1 LELFELQTEPASDTE
16 SQVNLSVQ
24 QPVRLRI
31 YPLEQWLI
39 AYQTLHQ
46 RVFYY
51 LIDTSFCLKECLL
64 VVKNSL
70 KKILL
75 LFFTFSFAIGISA
88 CGISHNST
96 SSKDILEK
104 YSEAT
109 KNIKNL
115 KFNSINNMT
124 ITSNDKKINTK
135 INMDGTLVSEP
146 TSMLVY
152 VNQQIDDLSENTS
165 IYLKD
170 DSTLYIK
177 EGDSS
182 KWIKENIT
190 DENKESIKSLKNL
203 GFTDKN
209 LQLYRDISDKFKV
222 EEQGDN
228 YTLTYSGNDE
238 KVIELFKKQSTTP
251 DKLDN
256 FSYKNITIKL
266 IIKKSNYEP
275 VEIHTT
281 IENQDKTD
289 TSNTVVT
296 EMKVS
301 FSEINKSKIT
311 PPSDIEQ

>member
-1 LELFELQTEPASDTE
+1 M
-16 SQVNLSVQ
+16 
-24 QPVRLRI
+24 
-31 YPLEQWLI
+31 
-39 AYQTLHQ
+39 
-46 RVFYY
+46 
-51 LIDTSFCLKECLL
+51 
-64 VVKNSL
+64 KNSF

-96 SSKDILEK
+96 SSKEILEK
-104 YSEAT
+104 YSDAT

-115 KFNSINNMT
+115 KFNSLNNIA
-124 ITSNDKKINTK
+124 ITSNDKKINIK
-135 INMDGTLVSEP
+135 INMDGTLISEP

-170 DSTLYIK
+170 DNTLYIK

-182 KWIKENIT
+182 KWIKENIS

-238 KVIELFKKQSTTP
+238 KVIEFFKKQSTTP
-251 DKLDN
+251 DKLGN

-289 TSNTVVT
+289 TSNIVVT

-301 FSEINKSKIT
+301 FSDINKSKIT
-311 PPSDIEQ
+311 PPSDIEK

>member
-1 LELFELQTEPASDTE
+1 
-16 SQVNLSVQ
+16 
-24 QPVRLRI
+24 
-31 YPLEQWLI
+31 
-39 AYQTLHQ
+39 
-46 RVFYY
+46 
-51 LIDTSFCLKECLL
+51 
-64 VVKNSL
+64 
-70 KKILL
+70 
-75 LFFTFSFAIGISA
+75 
-88 CGISHNST
+88 
-96 SSKDILEK
+96 
-104 YSEAT
+104 
-109 KNIKNL
+109 
-115 KFNSINNMT
+115 
-124 ITSNDKKINTK
+124 
-135 INMDGTLVSEP
+135 MDGTLISEP

-182 KWIKENIT
+182 KWIKENIS

-238 KVIELFKKQSTTP
+238 KVIEFFKKQSTTS

-296 EMKVS
+296 EMKVT

-311 PPSDIEQ
+311 PPSDIEH

>member
-1 LELFELQTEPASDTE
+1 M
-16 SQVNLSVQ
+16 
-24 QPVRLRI
+24 
-31 YPLEQWLI
+31 
-39 AYQTLHQ
+39 
-46 RVFYY
+46 
-51 LIDTSFCLKECLL
+51 
-64 VVKNSL
+64 KNNL
-70 KKILL
+70 KKIFLI
-75 LFFTFSFAIGISA
+75 FFTFFFAIGISA

-96 SSKDILEK
+96 SSK
-104 YSEAT
+104 
-109 KNIKNL
+109 
-115 KFNSINNMT
+115 
-124 ITSNDKKINTK
+124 DKKINTK

-296 EMKVS
+296 EMKVT

-311 PPSDIEQ
+311 PPSDIEK

>member
-1 LELFELQTEPASDTE
+1 M
-16 SQVNLSVQ
+16 
-24 QPVRLRI
+24 
-31 YPLEQWLI
+31 
-39 AYQTLHQ
+39 
-46 RVFYY
+46 
-51 LIDTSFCLKECLL
+51 
-64 VVKNSL
+64 KNSF
-70 KKILL
+70 KKMLL
-75 LFFTFSFAIGISA
+75 IFFTFSFAIGISA

-96 SSKDILEK
+96 SSKEILEK

-115 KFNSINNMT
+115 KFNSINEMT

-190 DENKESIKSLKNL
+190 DENKESI
-203 GFTDKN
+203 N
-209 LQLYRDISDKFKV
+209 LQLYRDISDKFNV

-266 IIKKSNYEP
+266 TIKKSNYEP

-296 EMKVS
+296 EMKVT

>member
-1 LELFELQTEPASDTE
+1 M
-16 SQVNLSVQ
+16 
-24 QPVRLRI
+24 
-31 YPLEQWLI
+31 
-39 AYQTLHQ
+39 
-46 RVFYY
+46 
-51 LIDTSFCLKECLL
+51 
-64 VVKNSL
+64 KNSF
-70 KKILL
+70 KKILF

-96 SSKDILEK
+96 SSKEILEE

-115 KFNSINNMT
+115 KFNSINN
-124 ITSNDKKINTK
+124 IAVTSNDKKINIK
-135 INMDGTLVSEP
+135 INMDGTLISEP

-152 VNQQIDDLSENTS
+152 INQQIDDLSENTS

-170 DSTLYIK
+170 DNTLYIK
-177 EGDSS
+177 EGNSS

-238 KVIELFKKQSTTP
+238 KVIEFFKKQSTTS

-275 VEIHTT
+275 VASEVSTELENKKDSQNTT
-281 IENQDKTD
+281 K
-289 TSNTVVT
+289 VVT
-296 EMKVS
+296 KQT
-301 FSEINKSKIT
+301 FSEINTAKVTAPEGVK
-311 PPSDIEQ
+311 